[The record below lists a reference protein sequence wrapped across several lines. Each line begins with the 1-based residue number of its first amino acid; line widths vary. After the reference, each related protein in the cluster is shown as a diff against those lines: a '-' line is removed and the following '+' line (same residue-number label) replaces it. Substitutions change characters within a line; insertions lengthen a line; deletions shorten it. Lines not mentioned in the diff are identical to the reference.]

1 MQLRQGRNWKSA
13 EGSKEIAAQELLDQS
28 SKMTTVNIHP
38 GMIAWAREVWS
49 VGNKVIM
56 YRAQVNHNHPDQK
69 HMYEITNNM
78 FKNPVNADLT
88 GKYHQPSMGTDMEMI
103 LTYNKEVCASY
114 LFLHFVK
121 VFCYQLI
128 VQKVV
133 TNVKRILFTFCKY
146 FSSDSSYIL

>member
-1 MQLRQGRNWKSA
+1 
-13 EGSKEIAAQELLDQS
+13 
-28 SKMTTVNIHP
+28 
-38 GMIAWAREVWS
+38 
-49 VGNKVIM
+49 
-56 YRAQVNHNHPDQK
+56 
-69 HMYEITNNM
+69 MYEVTNNM
-78 FKNPVNADLT
+78 LNNAINADLT

-133 TNVKRILFTFCKY
+133 TNVKG
-146 FSSDSSYIL
+146 FSLHFVNIF